1 MHVEE
6 RRLVA
11 AFTVGLLTAQDRMT
25 PMSNSWKTATAHWG
39 RDGQN
44 ISKSEFSSC
53 YVCDCNHKKHK
64 TKESRSFV
72 SEFKSDP
79 VHEESIL
86 KTILGFCP
94 SDVW

>member
-1 MHVEE
+1 MHMEE

-11 AFTVGLLTAQDRMT
+11 AFSVGLLTAQDRMA
-25 PMSNSWKTATAHWG
+25 PMSNSWKSATAHWG

-53 YVCDCNHKKHK
+53 DVCDYTRPKNPGVLFLNSNR
-64 TKESRSFV
+64 TLYN
-72 SEFKSDP
+72 

-86 KTILGFCP
+86 KTILGFRP
-94 SDVW
+94 SEVW

>member
-1 MHVEE
+1 MHMEE

-11 AFTVGLLTAQDRMT
+11 AFSVGLLTAQDRMT

-53 YVCDCNHKKHK
+53 DVCDYTRPKNPGVLFLNSNRTLYMRK
-64 TKESRSFV
+64 V
-72 SEFKSDP
+72 S
-79 VHEESIL
+79 
-86 KTILGFCP
+86 
-94 SDVW
+94 